1 LALGDRL
8 PVPTWLNLR
17 LSRHP
22 AHPRRRAP
30 LLYFTFRP
38 NPSPHPHPHPHQVTP
53 GDGHL
58 YFTFRPPWVVSR
70 PLDTFYSLHPEQR
83 SFQDPRL
90 KLQASNEA
98 QKASVLTAAE
108 ATLLASQASSVG
120 DLAAGAVARPD
131 LT

>member
-1 LALGDRL
+1 MAHSVPLA
-8 PVPTWLNLR
+8 T
-17 LSRHP
+17 
-22 AHPRRRAP
+22 
-30 LLYFTFRP
+30 
-38 NPSPHPHPHPHQVTP
+38 QVTP

-83 SFQDPRL
+83 TFQDPRL
-90 KLQASNEA
+90 KLQASNDA
-98 QKASVLTAAE
+98 ASKATLTAAE
-108 ATLLASQASSVG
+108 ATLLASQASSAG